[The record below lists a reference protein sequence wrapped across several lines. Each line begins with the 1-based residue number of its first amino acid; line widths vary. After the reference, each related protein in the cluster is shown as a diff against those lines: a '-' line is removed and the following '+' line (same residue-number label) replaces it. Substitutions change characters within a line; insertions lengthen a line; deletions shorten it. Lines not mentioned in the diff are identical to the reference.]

1 MTQALTLAPVN
12 DDPTG
17 TADASLIVGVED
29 TPYQVFEAELLQ
41 DSMISRAIH
50 CL

>member
-1 MTQALTLAPVN
+1 MVMVVNFCDSNLTLAPVN

-29 TPYQVFEAELLQ
+29 TPYQVFEAE
-41 DSMISRAIH
+41 
-50 CL
+50 C